1 MDKTK
6 FGTYIK
12 EKRLETGLT
21 QKEFADKLMIGVTA
35 VSKWERGV
43 TYPDITMIP
52 DICRYLG
59 VSEHEL
65 IESSNGIE
73 YRDTMKQ
80 ADNYKRLKDA
90 VFYSFTFAYIAASV
104 VCFIVN
110 LAVDKTLSW
119 FWLVFASCRCAY
131 SFVPSYM
138 RFFKPKNRLLAF
150 MSTSIFGLVTLF

>member
-80 ADNYKRLKDA
+80 ADNYK
-90 VFYSFTFAYIAASV
+90 
-104 VCFIVN
+104 
-110 LAVDKTLSW
+110 
-119 FWLVFASCRCAY
+119 
-131 SFVPSYM
+131 
-138 RFFKPKNRLLAF
+138 
-150 MSTSIFGLVTLF
+150 